1 MDEGNYRLQN
11 FCGQEKN
18 QWSNERT
25 TIGVEEW
32 GELGVPDPCP
42 PESSP
47 SNEPRIGVVLTHILL
62 ELTKDL
68 VAEEAS
74 PGA

>member
-1 MDEGNYRLQN
+1 M
-11 FCGQEKN
+11 
-18 QWSNERT
+18 
-25 TIGVEEW
+25 IGVEEW
-32 GELGVPDPCP
+32 GELGVPDPCR

-47 SNEPRIGVVLTHILL
+47 TNESRIGVVLTHILL
-62 ELTKDL
+62 ELTMGL